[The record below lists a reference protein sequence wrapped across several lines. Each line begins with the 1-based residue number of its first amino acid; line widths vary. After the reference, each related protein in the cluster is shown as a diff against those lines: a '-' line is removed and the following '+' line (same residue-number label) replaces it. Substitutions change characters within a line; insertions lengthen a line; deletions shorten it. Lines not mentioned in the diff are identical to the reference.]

1 MHPAIISLL
10 DHRTGIDRDTWRS
23 LWDQLG
29 AGDLDRGESV
39 ALLASLAT
47 RLPDHDSLR
56 TLMASLNERREPVTA
71 SWPGTVNIVGTG
83 GGPRTFN
90 ISTASAF
97 VAAALGV
104 KVVKTGSRAYTSSVG
119 SIDLLERLGV
129 GLTRSYRHTEDTLD
143 TYGIAFAGPFVYPTE
158 LLRMARLI
166 MPMSLKPFGRF
177 VNALGPFLA
186 ALPVTAQVTGVS
198 VHAPQPELRRLAAGV
213 KDRKVWL
220 CMNDSGAD
228 ELLGFADNVIYTNDE
243 TSMIRL
249 WAGRFTSDRG
259 TFEDLAPARDLD
271 QVADHFLAVVS
282 GEAGE
287 VVTETISLNA
297 AALAVATGRIDDW
310 PAAFDAAREA
320 VRSGAARSLVDRMRT
335 PHERRLSLV
344 RKAVSHG

>member
-1 MHPAIISLL
+1 VHPTIISLL
-10 DHRTGIDRDTWRS
+10 DHRPGIERESWRS

-29 AGDLDRGESV
+29 AGDLDRGEAI

-56 TLMASLNERREPVTA
+56 NLLASLNERREPVTA

-119 SIDLLERLGV
+119 SIDLLERIGV

-143 TYGIAFAGPFVYPTE
+143 KHGIAFAGPFVYPSE
-158 LLRMARLI
+158 LLRMARVI
-166 MPMSLKPFGRF
+166 MPMGLKPFGRF

-186 ALPVTAQVTGVS
+186 ALPVAAQVTGVS
-198 VHAPQPELRRLAAGV
+198 VHAPQPELRRLAAGI

-228 ELLGFADNVIYTNDE
+228 ELLGFADNVIYTNDD

-249 WAGRFTSDRG
+249 WAGRFTSDKG

-271 QVADHFLAVVS
+271 SVAEHFLAVIS
-282 GEAGE
+282 GEAGP

-297 AALAVATGRIDDW
+297 AALAVATGRIEDW
-310 PAAFDAAREA
+310 SDAFDAAQQA
-320 VRSGAARSLVDRMRT
+320 VNSGAARSLVDSMRS
-335 PHERRLSLV
+335 PRERKLTLV
-344 RKAVSHG
+344 HKAVSHG